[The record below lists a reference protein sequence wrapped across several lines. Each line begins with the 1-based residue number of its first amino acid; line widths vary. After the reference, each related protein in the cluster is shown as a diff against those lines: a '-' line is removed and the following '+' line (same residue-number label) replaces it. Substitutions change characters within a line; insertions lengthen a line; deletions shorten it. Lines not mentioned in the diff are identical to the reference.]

1 MRKTI
6 LTTITALSL
15 GVLTP
20 AWVQAASIL
29 CDFTG
34 DPSANGF
41 TFSGS
46 TVWVTNGTGNPGG
59 FVQLTDAI
67 DDQAGSI
74 LLPDFDHGTIISGF
88 TVSMDI
94 RVGAGTDTKPAEG
107 WSINFV
113 PATAD
118 CVANGVAA
126 GWASDFA
133 GTPNVN
139 QPSRG
144 STQGL
149 GVYSLNCD
157 HGGADILGFNVRY
170 NQVQFNL
177 GGFHVPPAP
186 APPVFDGACADTNS
200 LQTGPT
206 GGGDT
211 ALCWAKFTMTM
222 HDAGLLDI
230 SWKGTPVVTNFPT
243 GWTPQSGV
251 WILGAQTSDP
261 AFNGVGG
268 NEVHEFDNI
277 SITTTAASKPIISSF
292 SGGPTGFGYDIQ
304 DIPGAAVNLST
315 VQLTLDG
322 APVTPA
328 LSNKSGTNSVVTYNH
343 LLTNGTHTATISFNS
358 TLGVNE
364 TSTNKFT
371 VVAYTATP
379 VSASYATTGI
389 DTSKVGFKVRPYQT
403 VTASP
408 NNIAWSEGQLAGLY
422 GTNIADLSLA
432 DAQGYFYQ
440 NDYINY
446 NINVGA
452 PIGDFQPPDY
462 NQYAAPGIP
471 GMIPGVGQTTGNFAE
486 EILAWLYF
494 PSAGAFMMG
503 VNSDDGFK
511 VSTSATSVSDP
522 NGLILGEFNAG
533 RGAADTMFYLSIPAA
548 GYYPFRLL
556 WFNGPGELPGNLSS
570 CEWFIQREDGTKIL
584 LNDTTKPGAIAAY
597 YGGPAGLP
605 YVQTFSGT
613 LQGFSYVVFDGA
625 SSVASGSIQ
634 TAFNGAS
641 VTPVVTYDA
650 ATRATTINYNAPA
663 PLPSPSTN
671 VVVLSF
677 QNSGAPVITQTVTN
691 TFVVSGTIIPPGIA
705 LSSGVHTDQPGFA
718 IRTYESTNVEPNAIW
733 WAEMQLAGLQGP
745 NIAPDLS
752 SSTNGWW
759 TNTDVV
765 NYDATG
771 ASATLGNFHS
781 PTYPDYYFPGQDTT
795 LTTFD
800 NSSAEIL
807 AWVNFPVPGT
817 YTMGVYDDDGFK
829 MTLGANPRDMFA
841 YLVGQYVGVTTTTF
855 QFYIPQG
862 GYYPMRLV
870 WENGTGGC
878 SLEWFSVQA
887 DGSYVLIND
896 ALTPGSLKAYA
907 AGPTYPTKTYVSLLK
922 PGQQETG
929 ISPDTGV
936 FLQFTDGATQVDP
949 TSIKVW
955 IDGQSRAVTASKTGL
970 ITTANAA
977 GGLIPSGETATARL
991 VYNEIGNAT
1000 PITNTWQ
1007 FTVTTYSTLPVGLA
1021 SPLGSG
1027 TASKPGFRVR
1037 AVEIPQWHAP
1047 PAQADGGELPDQ
1059 VAIAEQILAGLWG
1072 TAQALTNGNVAD
1084 LSQFTDNGYY
1094 DLASVVN
1101 LSGNNAGTELGYFT
1115 SANGYPDSG
1124 APGMPGSVPTYWD
1137 QYAAEF
1143 LTYVEFPAAGL
1154 YTMGV
1159 ASDDNFRVTP
1169 VETNSFIADTLYVNA
1184 PAAIAGVRIG
1194 GVRTWSSDGGY
1205 GPLFPTTPPMTGKV
1219 VYASP
1224 ATGGGPPP
1232 VPLDNAAD
1240 IAGNIALIDRGA
1252 IEFGCKTVDAQL
1264 SGAIACI
1271 IAQNRADP
1279 PITLGAGTYGAQ
1291 ATIPTVMISQND
1303 TAILKA
1309 HLADPGGVMVTVG
1322 SYPGTILGQADAA
1335 GGRGTGET
1343 SFQFGVTQ
1351 PGVYPLRLTYNNGGG
1366 AFSCEWYSID
1376 ASGNRTLLNDT
1387 VAGALKAYRARTVT
1401 QPPSLS
1407 IARSGASVVLTFQ
1420 GTLTASGTVNG
1431 TYTNVVNAVSPYT
1444 NAPSGTLFF
1453 RAYR

>member
-1 MRKTI
+1 MRKLL
-6 LTTITALSL
+6 LTTAFALAVCVPASL
-15 GVLTP
+15 RAGTY
-20 AWVQAASIL
+20 
-29 CDFTG
+29 T
-34 DPSANGF
+34 NGF
-41 TFSGS
+41 TTDPSTTGHTLSGVAVWNS
-46 TVWVTNGTGNPGG
+46 TGGNPGG

-67 DDQAGSI
+67 DDQVGAI
-74 LLPDFDHGTIISGF
+74 LLPDFDHGTIISAF
-88 TVSMDI
+88 TVSMDV
-94 RVGAGTDTKPAEG
+94 RVGAGTDTLPAEG

-118 CVANGVAA
+118 VVTYGAPGP

-133 GTPNVN
+133 STPNVN

-157 HGGADILGFNVRY
+157 HGGADIVGFNVRY
-170 NQVQFNL
+170 NQVQFAV
-177 GGFHVPPAP
+177 GGFHVPPTGAP
-186 APPVFDGACADTNS
+186 VYNGACADTAS

-230 SWKGTPVVTNFPT
+230 YWKGVPVVTNVAT
-243 GWTPQSGV
+243 GWTPQAGV

-261 AFNGVGG
+261 AFNGIGG

-277 SITTTAASKPIISSF
+277 SITTTAASKPVITAF
-292 SGGPTGFGYDIQ
+292 SGGPTGFGYDIS
-304 DIPGAAVNLST
+304 DLPGAAVNLSS

-322 APVTPA
+322 ATVTPS
-328 LSNKSGTNSVVTYNH
+328 LSNKTGTNSVVTYNH
-343 LLTNGTHTATISFNS
+343 LLTNGTHTATISFNT

-371 VVAYTATP
+371 VVAYTSTAIP
-379 VSASYATTGI
+379 PSYAVTGVTT
-389 DTSKVGFKVRPYQT
+389 SQVGFKVRPYQT

-422 GTNIADLSLA
+422 GTNIADLSGA
-432 DAQGYFYQ
+432 DAQGYYYQ
-440 NDYINY
+440 TDYINY
-446 NINVGA
+446 NINVGT

-471 GMIPGVGQTTGNFAE
+471 GMIPNVGTTTANFAE

-494 PSAGAFMMG
+494 PSAGAFIMG

-533 RGAADTMFYLSIPAA
+533 RGAADTMFYLTIPVA

-613 LQGFSYVVFDGA
+613 LEGFSYIVFDGA
-625 SSVASGSIQ
+625 SSVAAGSIQ
-634 TAFNGAS
+634 TTFNGAP
-641 VTPVVTYDA
+641 VTPVVNYNSA
-650 ATRATTINYNAPA
+650 SRSTTIAYTTPA

-677 QNSGAPVITQTVTN
+677 QNNGAPVVTQTVTN
-691 TFVVSGTIIPPGIA
+691 TFVVSGTIIRPGIA

-718 IRTYESTNVEPNAIW
+718 IRTYESANVEPNAIW

-745 NIAPDLS
+745 NIAPELS
-752 SSTNGWW
+752 TSTNGWW

-771 ASATLGNFHS
+771 IGTANGSFNS
-781 PTYPDYYFPGQDTT
+781 PTYPDYIFPGQDST

-807 AWVNFPVPGT
+807 AWVNFPAVGT

-841 YLVGQYVGVTTTTF
+841 YLLGQDVGVTTTTF

-878 SLEWFSVQA
+878 NLEWFSVQA

-896 ALTPGSLKAYA
+896 SLTPGSLKAYA
-907 AGPTYPTKTYVSLLK
+907 AGPAYPTKAYVSLLK
-922 PGQQETG
+922 PGQQEIG

-936 FLQFTDGATQVDP
+936 DLHFTDGPTQVDP

-955 IDGQSRAVTASKTGL
+955 IDGQSRAVTASKIGL
-970 ITTANAA
+970 ITTASAA

-1000 PITNTWQ
+1000 PITNNWQ
-1007 FTVTTYSTLPVGLA
+1007 FTVNTYNTLPVALA
-1021 SPLGSG
+1021 TPLGSG
-1027 TASKPGFRVR
+1027 TASKPGFRVK
-1037 AVEIPQWHAP
+1037 AVQIPQWHAP
-1047 PAQADGGELPDQ
+1047 PAQADAGELPDEVE
-1059 VAIAEQILAGLWG
+1059 VAEEILAGLWG

-1084 LSQFTDNGYY
+1084 LSLFTDNGYF
-1094 DLASVVN
+1094 DLATVVN
-1101 LSGNNAGTELGYFT
+1101 ISGNNSGTELGYFT
-1115 SANGYPDSG
+1115 TANGYPDVQ
-1124 APGMPGSVPTYWD
+1124 APGLPGSVSGYFD
-1137 QYAAEF
+1137 QYASEF
-1143 LTYVEFPAAGL
+1143 LTYIEFPKAGL

-1159 ASDDNFRVTP
+1159 ASDDCFRVTP
-1169 VETNSFIADTLYVNA
+1169 VETNPFLGDTLYVNA
-1184 PAAIAGVRIG
+1184 HATITGVRIAGVY
-1194 GVRTWSSDGGY
+1194 TLSSDGGY
-1205 GPLFPTTPPMTGKV
+1205 GPAYPTTAITGKI
-1219 VYASP
+1219 VYADP
-1224 ATGGGPPP
+1224 ATASNGS
-1232 VPLDNAAD
+1232 VPTPLNNAAD
-1240 IAGNIALIDRGA
+1240 IAGNIALIDRGVN
-1252 IEFGCKTVDAQL
+1252 EFGWKAYAAQL
-1264 SGAIACI
+1264 SGAIAVI
-1271 IAQNRADP
+1271 LVNNRADP
-1279 PITLGAGTYGAQ
+1279 PPTAATGVYGVNV
-1291 ATIPTVMISQND
+1291 TIPVLFICQND
-1303 TAILKA
+1303 GAVLKA
-1309 HLADPGGVMVTVG
+1309 HLSDPGGVLVTVG
-1322 SYPGTILGQADAA
+1322 SYPDTILGQFDSYA
-1335 GGRGTGET
+1335 GRGTTET
-1343 SFQFGVTQ
+1343 AFSFGVTQ

-1366 AFSCEWYSID
+1366 AYSCEWYSID

-1387 VAGALKAYRARTVT
+1387 VSGALKGYRARTVT

-1407 IARSGASVVLTFQ
+1407 IGRSGANVVLTYQ
-1420 GTLTASGTVNG
+1420 GTLKASGTVNG

-1444 NAPSGTLFF
+1444 NAPNGTLFF
-1453 RAYR
+1453 RASQ